1 MTRLIRSDAPVRP
14 VSVGIAMWAFTFA
27 TLFFGGL
34 FVFVGLTVETAFTG
48 NEQTALAVWMG
59 MIFLVLAVMLDLY
72 RRYYVPDEMIHKKRR
87 PKLVTRR
94 EFR

>member
-1 MTRLIRSDAPVRP
+1 VTRVIRSDTPLRP
-14 VSVGIAMWAFTFA
+14 LSVGIAMYALAFA
-27 TLFFGGL
+27 TVFFAALFMI
-34 FVFVGLTVETAFTG
+34 VGVMIPAAFTG
-48 NEQTALAVWMG
+48 NEQTMMAIWMG
-59 MIFLVLAVMLDLY
+59 MIFLVVGVMLDFY